1 VRLTESTLA
10 QATRVLA
17 RRDAVLRAIVRRHG
31 PAPMWGRRAG
41 FATLVQIILEQQ
53 VSLASGRAAFAR
65 LERAAGDAT
74 PERIAALRPAQ
85 LRAAGLTRQKAEY
98 VSLLARAT
106 VAGTFA
112 PARVARLADDEAR
125 AALVALKGIGPWSAD
140 VYLLMALRRADAWPS
155 GDLALQIAAKEVL
168 RLRSLPDARA
178 LDALGERWRPWRAV
192 AARLLW
198 HHYLRT
204 RTSRPARRPAR
215 TRTQGTQYLS
225 TPRVR
230 AIARRASSSSKSGTG
245 RRYRRSRPGR
255 G

>member
-1 VRLTESTLA
+1 MRLTEATLA
-10 QATRVLA
+10 HATRVLA
-17 RRDAVLRAIVRRHG
+17 RRDATLGAIVRRHG

-41 FATLVQIILEQQ
+41 FETLVQIILEQQ

-65 LERAAGDAT
+65 LRRAAGDTT

-106 VAGTFA
+106 VAGTFDT
-112 PARVARLADDEAR
+112 ARVARLADDDAR
-125 AALVALKGIGPWSAD
+125 AALIALKGVGPWSAD

-155 GDLALQIAAKEVL
+155 GDLALQIAAKELL
-168 RLRSLPDARA
+168 RLPSLPDARA

-198 HHYLRT
+198 HHYL
-204 RTSRPARRPAR
+204 
-215 TRTQGTQYLS
+215 S

-230 AIARRASSSSKSGTG
+230 AIARSPSSSSKSGSD
-245 RRYRRSRPGR
+245 RRSRTSR
-255 G
+255 AYRT

>member
-1 VRLTESTLA
+1 MTVTPVRLTELSLA
-10 QATRVLA
+10 SATRALA
-17 RRDAVLRAIVRRHG
+17 RRDAVLGAIVRRHG

-65 LERAAGDAT
+65 LERVAGEAT
-74 PERIAALRPAQ
+74 PERIAALRPSR

-106 VAGTFA
+106 VAGTFD
-112 PARVARLADDEAR
+112 PTRVARLSDEDAR
-125 AALVALKGIGPWSAD
+125 AALVSLKGIGPWSAD

-155 GDLALQIAAKEVL
+155 GDLALQIAAREVL
-168 RLRSLPDARA
+168 RLRAHPDATRMET
-178 LDALGERWRPWRAV
+178 LGERWRPWRAV

-198 HHYLRT
+198 HHYL
-204 RTSRPARRPAR
+204 
-215 TRTQGTQYLS
+215 S

-230 AIARRASSSSKSGTG
+230 AIARSPSSPSKSGSS
-245 RRYRRSRPGR
+245 RRSGTSRPYR
-255 G
+255 T

>member
-1 VRLTESTLA
+1 MAVTHLRLTEDTLVR
-10 QATRVLA
+10 ATRALA

-65 LERAAGDAT
+65 LERVAGDAT
-74 PERIAALRPAQ
+74 PERIAALRPTQ

-106 VAGTFA
+106 AAGTFD
-112 PARVARLADDEAR
+112 PARVARLPDDEAR

-155 GDLALQIAAKEVL
+155 GDLALQIAAREVL
-168 RLRSLPDARA
+168 RLRVHPDVTRMEE
-178 LDALGERWRPWRAV
+178 LGERWRPWRAV

-198 HHYLRT
+198 HHYL
-204 RTSRPARRPAR
+204 
-215 TRTQGTQYLS
+215 S
-225 TPRVR
+225 TPRMR
-230 AIARRASSSSKSGTG
+230 AIARSPSSSSRSGTG
-245 RRYRRSRPGR
+245 KRSRRSRAYR
-255 G
+255 T